1 MLHYKRPTQIFRSL
15 CLCLILLGS
24 TQAKAL
30 GFAQSIGR
38 MSLLDSVFV
47 YMEKI
52 GVKHSD
58 IVIRQVIVETGWL
71 KSNFLMKKNNLFG
84 FQNRSGYLNFPNW
97 KSSVDFYKNWQSRYY
112 LNNSEDYY
120 DFLLR
125 IKYASSKKYVEYLK
139 KIDIPEKYAH
149 PNPFVNYCPPD

>member
-1 MLHYKRPTQIFRSL
+1 MHQNKKFTLLFQYL
-15 CLCLILLGS
+15 CLGLVLLYC
-24 TQAKAL
+24 TQVKASVL
-30 GFAQSIGR
+30 TQSIGR
-38 MSLLDSVFV
+38 TSLLDSVFV

-71 KSNFLMKKNNLFG
+71 KSNFLMNKNNLFG

-112 LNNSEDYY
+112 LDNSEDYY

-125 IKYASSKKYVEYLK
+125 VKYASAKKYVEYLK

-149 PNPFVNYCPPD
+149 PNPFVNYTPPD

>member
-1 MLHYKRPTQIFRSL
+1 MHHHQRLMPFFCSL
-15 CLCLILLGS
+15 CLSFLLLS
-24 TQAKAL
+24 CSQAKAF
-30 GFAQSIGR
+30 GITQSIGR
-38 MSLLDSVFV
+38 TSLLDSVFV

-71 KSNFLMKKNNLFG
+71 KSNFLMNKNNLFG

-112 LNNSEDYY
+112 LDNSEDYY

-125 IKYASSKKYVEYLK
+125 IKYASAKKYVEYLK

-149 PNPFVNYCPPD
+149 PNPFVNYTPPD